1 MHDRLAS
8 ATLGLTVALL
18 TTAALGQDQARSP
31 KIDLATPEPPPT
43 EESSKPRELGLG
55 LALLKEHGFG
65 VVGRLR
71 FNHVALDA
79 AYGVMPLFI
88 LWQTAGGTT
97 MHVDADLSFVH
108 FDAGPVFFF
117 NDHLDRFQNGLRVA
131 GVYDQVLGPGAGLG
145 WVGEITKRSFAIA
158 LGAGLQYYPDA
169 PDRVRRHFH
178 YAPGSD
184 VSAAALQLYFGLNLL
199 WYLG

>member
-1 MHDRLAS
+1 MHNRLVSAS
-8 ATLGLTVALL
+8 LVLTMALL
-18 TTAALGQDQARSP
+18 TTAASAQDQASRA
-31 KIDLATPEPPPT
+31 KIDLATPEPSPAA
-43 EESSKPRELGLG
+43 ESSKPREFALG

-65 VVGRLR
+65 VIGRVR

-88 LWQTAGGTT
+88 LWQTADGTT

-108 FDAGPVFFF
+108 VGAGPVFFF
-117 NDHLDRFQNGLRVA
+117 NDHLDRFQNGLRLA
-131 GVYDQVLGPGAGLG
+131 GIYDQVLGPGGGLG

-169 PDRVRRHFH
+169 GDRVRRHFH
-178 YAPGSD
+178 YSPGSD
-184 VSAAALQLYFGLNLL
+184 VSAAALQIYFGLNLL